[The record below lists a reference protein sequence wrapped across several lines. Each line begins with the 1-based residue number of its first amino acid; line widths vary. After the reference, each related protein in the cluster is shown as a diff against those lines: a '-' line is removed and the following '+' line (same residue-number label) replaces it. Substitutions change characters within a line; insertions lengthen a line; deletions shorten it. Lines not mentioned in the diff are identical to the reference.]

1 MSTMPLLDQPE
12 VLLTTAAVTL
22 IAMLLLWL
30 TSLTRRD
37 ASIVDPYWGPGFVL
51 VTVTALLIGAAFE
64 PRGTL
69 MTIMVGVWGLRLGLH
84 LLVRNF
90 HEGEDRRYRSMRDH
104 WGSSFWW
111 VSLFTVFLLQGSLM
125 WIISLPI
132 QAVVTGTGPEGW
144 TLVDV
149 LGILVFITG
158 FLFEAVG
165 DWQLQ
170 RFKADPATAG
180 KVLDRGLWRYTRHP
194 NYFGNALIWWGIFIV
209 ATSTPGGRLLIF
221 SPILM
226 TFLLLKVS
234 GVVLLE
240 SDITERRPAYRNYI
254 EQTSAFFPWLPKT
267 LATSPETESM
277 P

>member
-1 MSTMPLLDQPE
+1 MPLLDQPE

-125 WIISLPI
+125 WIISLPV

-267 LATSPETESM
+267 FATSPETESK

>member
-1 MSTMPLLDQPE
+1 
-12 VLLTTAAVTL
+12 
-22 IAMLLLWL
+22 
-30 TSLTRRD
+30 
-37 ASIVDPYWGPGFVL
+37 
-51 VTVTALLIGAAFE
+51 
-64 PRGTL
+64 
-69 MTIMVGVWGLRLGLH
+69 
-84 LLVRNF
+84 
-90 HEGEDRRYRSMRDH
+90 
-104 WGSSFWW
+104 
-111 VSLFTVFLLQGSLM
+111 M

-194 NYFGNALIWWGIFIV
+194 NYFGDALIWWGIFIV
-209 ATSTPGGRLLIF
+209 ATLTPGGRLLIF

-240 SDITERRPAYRNYI
+240 SDITERRPAYRN
-254 EQTSAFFPWLPKT
+254 
-267 LATSPETESM
+267 
-277 P
+277 